1 MKYKVIIFDF
11 DDTLILS
18 GKLKYDTFFEIFS
31 EYGIEVKIIVDV
43 LSEFPEL
50 NRYDTIA
57 KITQRANLK
66 LDNDY
71 ISESYTSLVNI
82 KIINA
87 KPLDFAEIILNSLSQ
102 SNIEIFLSSNTPVN
116 ILSEIV
122 KNKNWD
128 KYFKKIFGYPGTKIE
143 SLEKIIRTT
152 GYTLDKYLVVGDGQS
167 DKNSA
172 LMNCVE
178 YFEIKTNSLLNLKLH
193 LDI

>member
-1 MKYKVIIFDF
+1 MKYKAIIFDF
-11 DDTLILS
+11 DDTLIIS
-18 GKLKYDTFFEIFS
+18 GKIKYDAFFEVFS
-31 EYGIEVKIIVDV
+31 NYKIEEKIIVDV

-57 KITQRANLK
+57 KIIELANLK
-66 LDNDY
+66 LDNNY
-71 ISESYTSLVNI
+71 ISESYTSLVNF

-87 KPLDFAEIILNSLSQ
+87 KPLDFAEIILNSLLQ
-102 SNIEIFLSSNTPVN
+102 SNIELFLSSNTPIN

-122 KNKNWD
+122 KNKNLD

-143 SLEKIIRTT
+143 SLEKIIKIT

-172 LMNCVE
+172 LVNCVE
-178 YFEIKTNSLLNLKLH
+178 YFEVKTNSLLKLKLH

>member
-1 MKYKVIIFDF
+1 VKYKVIVFDF

-18 GKLKYDTFFEIFS
+18 GKLKYDTFFEVFS
-31 EYGIEVKIIVDV
+31 EYGIEAKIIVDV

-57 KITQRANLK
+57 KITQRANLT

-71 ISESYTSLVNI
+71 ISESYTSLVNF

-87 KPLDFAEIILNSLSQ
+87 KPLDFAEIILNSLMQ
-102 SNIEIFLSSNTPVN
+102 SNTEIFLSSNTPVN

-128 KYFKKIFGYPGTKIE
+128 KYFIKLFGYPATKIE
-143 SLEKIIRTT
+143 SLKKIIKIT

-178 YFEIKTNSLLNLKLH
+178 YFEIKTNSLLELKLH

>member
-1 MKYKVIIFDF
+1 MKYKVIVFDF

-18 GKLKYDTFFEIFS
+18 GKLKYDTFFEVFS
-31 EYGIEVKIIVDV
+31 EYGIEAKIIVDV

-57 KITQRANLK
+57 KITQRANLT

-71 ISESYTSLVNI
+71 ISESYTSLVNF

-87 KPLDFAEIILNSLSQ
+87 KPLDFAEIILNSLMQ
-102 SNIEIFLSSNTPVN
+102 SNTEIFLSSNTPVN

-128 KYFKKIFGYPGTKIE
+128 KYFIKLFGYPATKIE
-143 SLEKIIRTT
+143 SLKKIIKIT

-178 YFEIKTNSLLNLKLH
+178 YFEIKTNSLLELKLH